1 MNEQLLRQL
10 VRQMKIMNFWITLF
24 GSLFLVALVVAGVL
38 LWQLVS
44 FVNMT
49 NQRLDSM
56 KTQAADSLNVKR
68 QACEGQGSFSSWLR
82 NSTNACQ

>member
-56 KTQAADSLNVKR
+56 KTQAADSLNVKK
-68 QACEGQGSFSSWLR
+68 QACEGQGSLSNWLR